1 MPALYFL
8 NANTLDIATAIVVE
22 YTLTNTT
29 KENKMSD
36 TKKVD
41 SLIAED
47 GFTVSRKDLV
57 LVDGYEMCVE
67 EMWSDGTV
75 FVAFGHGEEKEV
87 TIEDLDSRL

>member
-1 MPALYFL
+1 
-8 NANTLDIATAIVVE
+8 
-22 YTLTNTT
+22 
-29 KENKMSD
+29 MSD

-87 TIEDLDSRL
+87 TIEDLDSSMLKCAILLIVIVFLIKIIRLSYIHANERK

>member
-1 MPALYFL
+1 
-8 NANTLDIATAIVVE
+8 
-22 YTLTNTT
+22 
-29 KENKMSD
+29 MSD

-75 FVAFGHGEEKEV
+75 FVANVYGEEKEV